1 MINSLQITALLPLT
15 SITLPQNAMS
25 LFEVIVHIVAFDFFP
40 LYNPGFTETEPFSAK
55 FDWFGFGSVNFVED
69 LGTFLNI
76 LIWILIAQ
84 SIIAIC
90 IHYSTNGMDYW
101 FKHQTIKQEVSSI
114 MSSSSWIRRRLFPLA
129 VK

>member
-84 SIIAIC
+84 SIIAVC
-90 IHYSTNGMDYW
+90 MYLGTDGLDYW
-101 FKHQTIKQEVSSI
+101 FKH
-114 MSSSSWIRRRLFPLA
+114 
-129 VK
+129 